1 MYFTAGVKFCA
12 QQTIIS
18 KKKNKKRRLWSHDIK
33 TSTWT
38 RGLANSK
45 TFTEERGFKLGASA

>member
-1 MYFTAGVKFCA
+1 MLKQGYKTWGVT
-12 QQTIIS
+12 QTIIS
-18 KKKNKKRRLWSHDIK
+18 KKKNKKRRLWSHDMK

-45 TFTEERGFKLGASA
+45 TFTEEKGAEL